1 VVADI
6 CMYMVRHA
14 LRRRCDLKV
23 LLMSATLDS
32 EGFAA
37 YFQNLKDVSWFR
49 QAPLFI
55 FGGQQYDVKE
65 WHLNKLPSNLRDLTS
80 VNKLISNLTT
90 TKVPATDLILIHAV
104 GDIVRR
110 LAACGESVLVF
121 LPGSRE
127 ILEVDGF
134 LLEHSPDLVTYSMH
148 SSFAEEDVR
157 AAFVEVPRNEKRVIL
172 ASSIAESSLTI
183 PGVVRI
189 VDCCISRINT
199 ESDLNG
205 MQVFDNVWSS
215 NATLVQRRGRTGRVC
230 NGNCLHM
237 LPQIILDLVQGYQY
251 CPPTV
256 EATAKAIL
264 YTMSSSGYVD
274 TYLVLSQLY
283 HKPLCHVVQTAGMQ
297 LGCIGATK
305 PITDAVANAED
316 PLNFSDCS
324 LTALGNLSLRLNL
337 GVRRCNFLILALALG
352 KAKIGVLMVACMEVG
367 DPFEMQ
373 HQRGL
378 HKCEA
383 AELKAKAVWLKH
395 EEADKSD
402 SDLCAR
408 NP

>member
-1 VVADI
+1 MSRPTVGGIRRGQRWRNTQSGSASARWHKGSPRNNGLFSSRGSSTTPTSVPPALDMTDLHSAIKDRKENFLMVTGAPGSGKTTRVPLYVEEICGSGGLVIFPKRLMATQSWSRLIRMGTCTGCEAAVDIGGAKGIGTKITFMTTERFIDAFCTDPDLGQNKFVILDEIHERDVVADI

-55 FGGQQYDVKE
+55 LGGQQYDVKE

-183 PGVVRI
+183 PGVVWI

-205 MQVFDNVWSS
+205 IQVFD
-215 NATLVQRRGRTGRVC
+215 
-230 NGNCLHM
+230 
-237 LPQIILDLVQGYQY
+237 D
-251 CPPTV
+251 
-256 EATAKAIL
+256 
-264 YTMSSSGYVD
+264 
-274 TYLVLSQLY
+274 
-283 HKPLCHVVQTAGMQ
+283 
-297 LGCIGATK
+297 
-305 PITDAVANAED
+305 
-316 PLNFSDCS
+316 
-324 LTALGNLSLRLNL
+324 
-337 GVRRCNFLILALALG
+337 
-352 KAKIGVLMVACMEVG
+352 
-367 DPFEMQ
+367 
-373 HQRGL
+373 
-378 HKCEA
+378 
-383 AELKAKAVWLKH
+383 
-395 EEADKSD
+395 
-402 SDLCAR
+402 
-408 NP
+408 